1 MAVFELS
8 KKVLITV
15 SAKTLQLEL
24 LEEPMEILRLN
35 FIESRNVSLDLAL
48 EIFSENYDYQSRQSS

>member
-15 SAKTLQLEL
+15 SAKTQFEL
-24 LEEPMEILRLN
+24 LEEPLEILRLN
-35 FIESRNVSLDLAL
+35 FIESTNVSLDLAL
-48 EIFSENYDYQSRQSS
+48 EIFS

>member
-15 SAKTLQLEL
+15 SAKTQFKL
-24 LEEPMEILRLN
+24 LEEPLEILRLN

-48 EIFSENYDYQSRQSS
+48 EIFSENYVYLSWQSS